1 MKTTT
6 TPLAALTLAVGA
18 LLIGPLAK
26 AHEGGLSYLEVEVD
40 GRTVKATLD
49 APAQDYASSLRLD
62 ADRDGQLSAADMT
75 ASQSAL
81 KRWLFGS
88 LRFVVEDR
96 LCEPDTFT
104 SHLEA
109 QALLRLTGTWRCEA
123 PVNTLHLAS
132 QALDTFGSDHSTFV
146 RAARGDAA
154 HQALLTARDSEVTFD
169 FGVAESWLSAAGRFV
184 VLGVEHIFTGIDHVM
199 FVLALLLLGGSLRRI
214 VAVATAFT
222 AAHSVTLSL
231 AALDM
236 VVLPSRL
243 VESVIALSVGWVA
256 VENYVFARP
265 REQGAAEPA
274 VLRWR
279 WLLTFAFGLLHGFG
293 FAGVLGDLGL
303 PKGHEVVALA
313 SFNLGVELGQ
323 VAIIAAAF
331 PLLKKALDTRW
342 YRPQA
347 VRVAS
352 ALMMVVAIYWFVQ
365 RAFDLG

>member
-1 MKTTT
+1 MKTTST
-6 TPLAALTLAVGA
+6 RPAALLAALAA
-18 LLIGPLAK
+18 LLLAPRAH

-40 GRTVKATLD
+40 GATVTATLD
-49 APAQDYASSLRLD
+49 APAVDYAPRLRLD
-62 ADRDGQLSAADMT
+62 ADRDGRISDADLA
-75 ASQSAL
+75 ASQPAL

-88 LRFVVEDR
+88 LRFVSDDR
-96 LCEPDTFT
+96 LCADDGFT
-104 SHLEA
+104 AKLEG
-109 QALLRLTGTWRCEA
+109 QVLLRLTGTWRCEA
-123 PVNTLHLAS
+123 PVNALHVAS
-132 QALDTFGSDHSTFV
+132 QALDTFGDDHSTFV
-146 RAARGDAA
+146 RAARGESV
-154 HQALLTARDSEVTFD
+154 HQALLTPRESEVTFD
-169 FGVAESWLSAAGRFV
+169 FGVAETWLSAAGRFV

-214 VAVATAFT
+214 IGVATAFT

-231 AALDM
+231 AALDL

-243 VESVIALSVGWVA
+243 VESVIALSIGWVA

-265 REQGAAEPA
+265 REAGAAEPM

-313 SFNLGVELGQ
+313 SFNLGVEIGQ

-331 PLLKKALDTRW
+331 PLLKKALTTRW
-342 YRPQA
+342 YRPLA
-347 VRVAS
+347 VQVAS
-352 ALMMVVAIYWFVQ
+352 ALMIVVAVYWFVQ